1 MPIKVKQC
9 DIFILDVEAI
19 VNPVNCVGVSGAGL
33 ALEFRN
39 RYPENYTKYRSACR
53 KKLLLPGR
61 VFVTKTQTETYPW
74 YIFNF
79 PTKNHW
85 RDKSSYSGIRE
96 GLQVLKLEVEQGK
109 ISSIAIPAL
118 GCGLGGLKW
127 QNVEETIK
135 EILANSSAE
144 IILVPP
150 CEI

>member
-1 MPIKVKQC
+1 MPIEVRQC
-9 DIFILDVEAI
+9 DIFSLDVEAI

-39 RYPENYTKYRSACR
+39 RYPENYARYRSACR

-61 VFVTKTQTETYPW
+61 VFVTKTQTEAPPW

-85 RDKSSYSGIRE
+85 RDKSSYSGIQE
-96 GLQVLKLEVEQGK
+96 SLQVLKLEIEQGK
-109 ISSIAIPAL
+109 IASIAIPAL

-127 QNVEETIK
+127 KNVEELTKTI
-135 EILANSSAE
+135 LGNSSTE
-144 IILVPP
+144 IILIPP
-150 CEI
+150 SN